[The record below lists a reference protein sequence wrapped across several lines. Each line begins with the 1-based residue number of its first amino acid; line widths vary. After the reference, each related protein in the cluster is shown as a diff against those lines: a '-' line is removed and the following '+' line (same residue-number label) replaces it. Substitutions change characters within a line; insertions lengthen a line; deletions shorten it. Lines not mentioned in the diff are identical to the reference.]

1 MRALCSCALSAG
13 SVAALGA
20 LETVSIVTPSL
31 PCLLLSTVL
40 VDLRRTP
47 VRVLKVKKI
56 TFDIDFNAR

>member
-13 SVAALGA
+13 SVAALGNCFYRNA
-20 LETVSIVTPSL
+20 VVT
-31 PCLLLSTVL
+31 LLTLSTVL

-47 VRVLKVKKI
+47 VRVLKVKKV